1 MHFYMISPASV
12 GPHEEQV
19 KQPKKKK
26 LKTGGAQVA
35 PRVAENKKS
44 QAQNR
49 MMLSEPHN
57 ASKEAYKRAA
67 RDSGDEDQ
75 GEWSG
80 DRMQAFFSTLKQ
92 QQVGQEGNAAHHTS
106 FHKAAAGSQGRGG
119 KDGRKVGSGGGG
131 GGGGGFISASSP
143 IHLAKGT
150 NRITG
155 QHGGQQQ
162 GEKQSEKHTKEERR
176 RQTAGQVLSLLA
188 LLVQKYEY

>member
-35 PRVAENKKS
+35 PRGAENKKS

-49 MMLSEPHN
+49 MLLSEPHT
-57 ASKEAYKRAA
+57 ASKEAFKRAA

-75 GEWSG
+75 GDWSG

-92 QQVGQEGNAAHHTS
+92 QVGQGGNSAHHTS
-106 FHKAAAGSQGRGG
+106 FHKAAAGSQGRSG

-131 GGGGGFISASSP
+131 GGGGFISASP

-155 QHGGQQQ
+155 QHGGKQQ
-162 GEKQSEKHTKEERR
+162 GEKQSGKHTKEERR
-176 RQTAGQVLSLLA
+176 RQTAGQVLS
-188 LLVQKYEY
+188 